1 MVNIYNIN
9 RNLVLL
15 ENKVNKAF
23 VDRINKKPSLVNTI
37 KLAALRQTW
46 YIDSCRLIFQIH
58 SQIVIIE
65 IILKMIGRLSFWN
78 KDNVSNEVDC
88 LACRLVSGLGL
99 LGIGAFL
106 LAQSKKRQAK
116 PLENFTMK
124 GLAAGEPLG
133 ILNPVLFLL
142 LSPSSP

>member
-65 IILKMIGRLSFWN
+65 IILKMIGRLSFGTRTTFPTRWTAWPAVWSVALDSWELVPSYWHSR
-78 KDNVSNEVDC
+78 KKTSETSGEFHYER
-88 LACRLVSGLGL
+88 LGCR
-99 LGIGAFL
+99 
-106 LAQSKKRQAK
+106 
-116 PLENFTMK
+116 
-124 GLAAGEPLG
+124 
-133 ILNPVLFLL
+133 
-142 LSPSSP
+142 

>member
-1 MVNIYNIN
+1 
-9 RNLVLL
+9 
-15 ENKVNKAF
+15 
-23 VDRINKKPSLVNTI
+23 
-37 KLAALRQTW
+37 
-46 YIDSCRLIFQIH
+46 
-58 SQIVIIE
+58 
-65 IILKMIGRLSFWN
+65 MIGRLSFWN

-124 GLAAGEPLG
+124 GLAAAVGVLG
-133 ILNPVLFLL
+133 VARLADANFLKATAEKPKEQENT
-142 LSPSSP
+142 STDHQFFSRR